1 MKLFEYKTEYSIV
14 AFSTMRGKG
23 CCNYG
28 GFLKNLKNINS
39 FYFSLFMLYKCY
51 TFALNNITVI

>member
-1 MKLFEYKTEYSIV
+1 MV

-28 GFLKNLKNINS
+28 GFLKNLKYINS

>member
-1 MKLFEYKTEYSIV
+1 
-14 AFSTMRGKG
+14 MRGKG

-51 TFALNNITVI
+51 TFALNNIIVI